1 MSHALITDNLYLHIT
16 MKKLFHIRTLVL
28 AILVVSVL
36 FPLYLFVFVVILLL
50 GGMQLF
56 SLGIIGEYIGRI
68 FNETKKRP
76 VYIIAEKEIDN
87 EE

>member
-1 MSHALITDNLYLHIT
+1 